1 MFVGRDAE
9 LAALA
14 EAWAQ
19 TPSAVLVVAEA
30 GMGKTRLATE
40 FAGRVDARVVTGG
53 GDPGG
58 LPYSVFVPVLRRLVR
73 EHGAPFGPGELA
85 RLLPELGVP
94 AVDLGRARLF
104 EEALQVVEKGGPLVL
119 VLEDLHWADQA
130 SLDLLAFLL
139 RNLTRG
145 GVMVVATS
153 RTVVRLPGVRTL
165 WLPPLGRDEVARLIG
180 SRPGAGLDVIMAR
193 SEGNPLFAEALA
205 DCGTAVPDSLRDVL
219 LGAADKLPPPCREVL
234 RVAAVAG
241 RRVDH
246 LVLLAAAGMG
256 ELALDEAL
264 RPLVRAR
271 LLLVD
276 GDGYRFRHALI
287 RDAAYDELLPGE
299 RKRLHARVATAL
311 EGLPGVGPGHGA
323 ASEAAFGTAS
333 GVVFGAAA
341 GAAEHWRAA
350 GEPERAFA
358 AAVAGRRW
366 DLMLDL
372 WSSAEPPPGLDHA
385 RVLELAARDALH
397 AGEARRA
404 EDLTTSALSEVT
416 GTRRARLLELR
427 VTVRDQLGEDGLSD
441 LREAVRLAPD
451 DARLLGALATTLAW
465 NGQDAEARR
474 HAEQALRLGDT
485 RSLTTLAALTALDGD
500 LTTATTLYTQ
510 ARTSSAPFS
519 MPSPAP
525 FPAAP
530 LGPPSAPSSAASSM
544 LPPAPLGPPSAQSS
558 APSSA
563 PPTASP
569 SASPSVWSSG
579 SLASGGSGRVPGLG
593 AGVGVVDEDG
603 VLMAYASEADVLE
616 AAGEHA
622 RAEAVARAGIERA
635 EKAGMARS
643 RGALLAANLAEP
655 LSSLGRWREAREVIG
670 VALALDPPP
679 IYRAWLLMVLG
690 TVAVWEGALD
700 EAAAV
705 VDEARPL
712 MLGRSRGYDSCLEP
726 DLLECRLAE
735 AAGDQLRV
743 RRLVGHVLEAHDLTL
758 SRRYAWPLL
767 VIAARAG
774 ALTRPPDGVAT
785 VGRVQR
791 AHRAT
796 FEAELGGSWEEAV
809 GAWRSVGQPYM
820 LGRALLRAAQNG
832 QRRDT
837 PEARV
842 DGGEVRAAP
851 GRQGNSGEV
860 RAARGRRGDGGEARA
875 VRGRREDGGEAR
887 QGQAGRSRVGE
898 ALREA
903 GEIAVR
909 LGAGPLR
916 REVEAVA
923 AAGRV
928 DLDGAGHGLTARE
941 LEVLG
946 LVAEGLSNR
955 QIAERLFI
963 SARTSGVHVSNI
975 MAKLAV
981 SSRVEAAAVA
991 RRSGLI

>member
-14 EAWAQ
+14 EAWAD
-19 TPSAVLVVAEA
+19 TPSAVLVVGEA

-40 FAGRVDARVVTGG
+40 FAGRVDARVVAGG

-104 EEALQVVEKGGPLVL
+104 EEALQVVERAGPLVL
-119 VLEDLHWADQA
+119 VLDDLHWADQA

-165 WLPPLGRDEVARLIG
+165 WLPPLGRDEVARLVG

-219 LGAADKLPPPCREVL
+219 LGAADKLPSPCREVL

-246 LVLLAAAGMG
+246 PVLVAAAGVG

-299 RKRLHARVATAL
+299 RKRLHARVAAAL
-311 EGLPGVGPGHGA
+311 EGLAGDGVSGT
-323 ASEAAFGTAS
+323 ASETASETAS
-333 GVVFGAAA
+333 GVVSGAAS

-366 DLMLDL
+366 DLVLDL

-385 RVLELAARDALH
+385 RALELAARDALH

-441 LREAVRLAPD
+441 LHEAVRLAPD

-474 HAEQALRLGDT
+474 HAEQALHLGDT
-485 RSLTTLAALTALDGD
+485 RSLTTLAALTALEGD

-510 ARTSSAPFS
+510 ARTSSALS
-519 MPSPAP
+519 SRPSPASP
-525 FPAAP
+525 PASP
-530 LGPPSAPSSAASSM
+530 LGPPLAA
-544 LPPAPLGPPSAQSS
+544 AF

-563 PPTASP
+563 PPPASP
-569 SASPSVWSSG
+569 
-579 SLASGGSGRVPGLG
+579 
-593 AGVGVVDEDG
+593 
-603 VLMAYASEADVLE
+603 
-616 AAGEHA
+616 
-622 RAEAVARAGIERA
+622 
-635 EKAGMARS
+635 
-643 RGALLAANLAEP
+643 
-655 LSSLGRWREAREVIG
+655 
-670 VALALDPPP
+670 
-679 IYRAWLLMVLG
+679 
-690 TVAVWEGALD
+690 
-700 EAAAV
+700 
-705 VDEARPL
+705 
-712 MLGRSRGYDSCLEP
+712 
-726 DLLECRLAE
+726 
-735 AAGDQLRV
+735 
-743 RRLVGHVLEAHDLTL
+743 
-758 SRRYAWPLL
+758 
-767 VIAARAG
+767 
-774 ALTRPPDGVAT
+774 
-785 VGRVQR
+785 
-791 AHRAT
+791 
-796 FEAELGGSWEEAV
+796 
-809 GAWRSVGQPYM
+809 
-820 LGRALLRAAQNG
+820 
-832 QRRDT
+832 
-837 PEARV
+837 
-842 DGGEVRAAP
+842 
-851 GRQGNSGEV
+851 
-860 RAARGRRGDGGEARA
+860 
-875 VRGRREDGGEAR
+875 
-887 QGQAGRSRVGE
+887 
-898 ALREA
+898 
-903 GEIAVR
+903 
-909 LGAGPLR
+909 
-916 REVEAVA
+916 
-923 AAGRV
+923 
-928 DLDGAGHGLTARE
+928 
-941 LEVLG
+941 
-946 LVAEGLSNR
+946 
-955 QIAERLFI
+955 
-963 SARTSGVHVSNI
+963 
-975 MAKLAV
+975 
-981 SSRVEAAAVA
+981 
-991 RRSGLI
+991 

>member
-9 LAALA
+9 LAVLA
-14 EAWAQ
+14 DAWAHP
-19 TPSAVLVVAEA
+19 PSAVLVVGEA
-30 GMGKTRLATE
+30 GMGKTRLAAE
-40 FAGRVDARVVTGG
+40 FASRVSDACVVTGG
-53 GDPGG
+53 ADPGG

-73 EHGAPFGPGELA
+73 EYGAPFGPGELA
-85 RLLPELGVP
+85 RLLPELGAP

-104 EEALQVVEKGGPLVL
+104 EEALQVVERAGPLVL

-130 SLDLLAFLL
+130 SLDLLSFLL
-139 RNLTRG
+139 RNLGGG
-145 GVMVVATS
+145 GVLVLATS
-153 RTVVRLPGVRTL
+153 RTALRLPGARTL
-165 WLPPLGRDEVARLIG
+165 SLPPLGREQVARLVGGRAVGID
-180 SRPGAGLDVIMAR
+180 AIMAR
-193 SEGNPLFAEALA
+193 SEGNPLFADALA
-205 DCGTAVPDSLRDVL
+205 DCDGAVPTSLRDVL
-219 LGAADKLPPPCREVL
+219 LGAFDKLPLVSREVVG
-234 RVAAVAG
+234 VAAVVG

-246 LVLLAAAGMG
+246 SVLLGASGVG
-256 ELALDEAL
+256 ELVLDEAL
-264 RPLVRAR
+264 RPVVRAR
-271 LLLVD
+271 LLVVD

-287 RDAAYDELLPGE
+287 RDAVYEELLPGE
-299 RKRLHARVATAL
+299 RKRLHARIATVLSELASAGTLRGAFAGTFPEAL
-311 EGLPGVGPGHGA
+311 AGTFPEAFAGAVPGGFSGAIPAALPGAVPAAFSGA
-323 ASEAAFGTAS
+323 ASE
-333 GVVFGAAA
+333 
-341 GAAEHWRAA
+341 AAEHWRAA
-350 GEPERAFA
+350 GEPARAFA

-366 DLMLDL
+366 DLVLDL
-372 WSSAEPPPGLDHA
+372 WPAGQPPPGLDHPLA
-385 RVLELAARDALH
+385 LELAARDALH

-404 EDLTTSALSEVT
+404 EELTTSALSQVS
-416 GTRRARLLELR
+416 GPRRARLLELR

-441 LREAVRLAPD
+441 LREAVRLAPH

-465 NGQDAEARR
+465 NGQDIEARK
-474 HAEQALRLGDT
+474 HAEEALALGDT
-485 RSLTTLAALTALDGD
+485 RSLTTLAALTALEGD

-510 ARTSSAPFS
+510 ARTPTST
-519 MPSPAP
+519 PAP
-525 FPAAP
+525 T
-530 LGPPSAPSSAASSM
+530 
-544 LPPAPLGPPSAQSS
+544 
-558 APSSA
+558 
-563 PPTASP
+563 TASP
-569 SASPSVWSSG
+569 SPASPSSALPPGLPTVSPSSVSAVSG
-579 SLASGGSGRVPGLG
+579 RGTGGGVVASGYVGLA
-593 AGVGVVDEDG
+593 AGVAGAVDEDA

-635 EKAGMARS
+635 ERAGMARS

-655 LSSLGRWREAREVIG
+655 LASLGRWQEAREVLG

-690 TVAVWEGALD
+690 TVSVWEGTLD

-735 AAGDQLRV
+735 ATGDDLRV

-767 VIAARAG
+767 VLAARAG
-774 ALTRPPDGVAT
+774 AVTGLPDILATRAGAVTGALDGVAARAGAPDGLVT

-820 LGRALLRAAQNG
+820 LGCALLRMAQDLQRREVRG
-832 QRRDT
+832 QR
-837 PEARV
+837 
-842 DGGEVRAAP
+842 GGDVRA
-851 GRQGNSGEV
+851 
-860 RAARGRRGDGGEARA
+860 
-875 VRGRREDGGEAR
+875 
-887 QGQAGRSRVGE
+887 GE

-903 GEIAVR
+903 GEIAGR

-928 DLDGAGHGLTARE
+928 DLAGGGHGLTARE

-963 SARTSGVHVSNI
+963 SVRTSGVHVSNI
-975 MAKLAV
+975 MAKLGV
-981 SSRVEAAAVA
+981 GSRVEAAAVA
-991 RRSGLI
+991 RRTGLI

>member
-14 EAWAQ
+14 EAWAH
-19 TPSAVLVVAEA
+19 TPSAVLVVGEA
-30 GMGKTRLATE
+30 GMGKTRLAAE
-40 FAGRVDARVVTGG
+40 FALRVDARVVSGG

-104 EEALQVVEKGGPLVL
+104 EEALQVVERAGPLVL
-119 VLEDLHWADQA
+119 VLDDLHWADQA

-145 GVMVVATS
+145 GVMVIATS

-165 WLPPLGRDEVARLIG
+165 WLPPLGRDEVVRLVG

-193 SEGNPLFAEALA
+193 SEGNPLFVEALA
-205 DCGTAVPDSLRDVL
+205 DCGSAVPDSLRDVL
-219 LGAADKLPPPCREVL
+219 LGAADKLPSPCRDVL

-246 LVLLAAAGMG
+246 PVLLAAAGVG

-299 RKRLHARVATAL
+299 RKRLHARVAIAL
-311 EGLPGVGPGHGA
+311 EELTGAVPATATGAASRAATGAFAEAAAGATPGADSGV
-323 ASEAAFGTAS
+323 ASEAASRAAS
-333 GVVFGAAA
+333 E
-341 GAAEHWRAA
+341 AAEHWRAA
-350 GEPERAFA
+350 GEPGRAFA

-366 DLMLDL
+366 DLVLDL
-372 WSSAEPPPGLDHA
+372 WHSAEPPSGLDHA

-465 NGQDAEARR
+465 NGQDTEARR
-474 HAEQALRLGDT
+474 HAEQALHLGDT
-485 RSLTTLAALTALDGD
+485 RSLTTLAALTALEGD

-510 ARTSSAPFS
+510 ARTPTTRTT
-519 MPSPAP
+519 PPRT
-525 FPAAP
+525 
-530 LGPPSAPSSAASSM
+530 LPSAPSYALPSTPSPVSS
-544 LPPAPLGPPSAQSS
+544 
-558 APSSA
+558 
-563 PPTASP
+563 
-569 SASPSVWSSG
+569 SVSEG
-579 SLASGGSGRVPGLG
+579 SVLVPGRVSDLGGGALGVPGYLG
-593 AGVGVVDEDG
+593 LAAGVVDEDA

-635 EKAGMARS
+635 ERAGMARS

-735 AAGDQLRV
+735 AAGDGLRV

-774 ALTRPPDGVAT
+774 ALAGAPDGVAT

-796 FEAELGGSWEEAV
+796 FEAELGGAWEEAV

-820 LGRALLRAAQNG
+820 LGWALLRAAQDG
-832 QRRDT
+832 QRPD
-837 PEARV
+837 ARV
-842 DGGEVRAAP
+842 
-851 GRQGNSGEV
+851 
-860 RAARGRRGDGGEARA
+860 ARGKRGDGGESRTGQVGRARA
-875 VRGRREDGGEAR
+875 GE
-887 QGQAGRSRVGE
+887 V
-898 ALREA
+898 LREA

-916 REVEAVA
+916 REVEAFA
-923 AAGRV
+923 AVGRV

>member
-14 EAWAQ
+14 EAWAD
-19 TPSAVLVVAEA
+19 TPSAVLVVGEA

-104 EEALQVVEKGGPLVL
+104 EEALQVVEKAGPLVL
-119 VLEDLHWADQA
+119 VLDDLHWADQA

-139 RNLTRG
+139 RNLTGG

-153 RTVVRLPGVRTL
+153 RTVVRLPGARTL
-165 WLPPLGRDEVARLIG
+165 WLPPLGRDEVARLVG

-219 LGAADKLPPPCREVL
+219 LGAADKLPSPCREVL

-246 LVLLAAAGMG
+246 PVLLAAAGVG

-299 RKRLHARVATAL
+299 RKRLHARVAAAL
-311 EGLPGVGPGHGA
+311 EGLTGDGV
-323 ASEAAFGTAS
+323 SETAS
-333 GVVFGAAA
+333 GAA
-341 GAAEHWRAA
+341 GHWRAA

-366 DLMLDL
+366 DLALDL
-372 WSSAEPPPGLDHA
+372 WPPAEPPPGLDHA

-441 LREAVRLAPD
+441 LHEAVRLAPG

-465 NGQDAEARR
+465 NGQDTEARR
-474 HAEQALRLGDT
+474 HAEQALHLGDT
-485 RSLTTLAALTALDGD
+485 RSLTTLAALTALEGD
-500 LTTATTLYTQ
+500 LATAATLYTQ
-510 ARTSSAPFS
+510 ARTSSV
-519 MPSPAP
+519 
-525 FPAAP
+525 
-530 LGPPSAPSSAASSM
+530 
-544 LPPAPLGPPSAQSS
+544 
-558 APSSA
+558 
-563 PPTASP
+563 T
-569 SASPSVWSSG
+569 SSG
-579 SLASGGSGRVPGLG
+579 SLGSGRVPGLG
-593 AGVGVVDEDG
+593 AGAEVVDEDA

-622 RAEAVARAGIERA
+622 RAEAVARAGIQRA
-635 EKAGMARS
+635 ERSGMARS

-679 IYRAWLLMVLG
+679 IYRAWLLMVRG

-735 AAGDQLRV
+735 AFGDRLRV
-743 RRLVGHVLEAHDLTL
+743 RRLAGHVLEAHDLTL

-774 ALTRPPDGVAT
+774 ALTRAPDGVAT

-820 LGRALLRAAQNG
+820 LGWALLRAAQDG
-832 QRRDT
+832 QVR
-837 PEARV
+837 EA
-842 DGGEVRAAP
+842 
-851 GRQGNSGEV
+851 SGPP
-860 RAARGRRGDGGEARA
+860 RSGRRDGGEARK
-875 VRGRREDGGEAR
+875 
-887 QGQAGRSRVGE
+887 GQRGRSRVGDG
-898 ALREA
+898 LREA
-903 GEIAVR
+903 GEIAAR

-916 REVEAVA
+916 REVEAFA